1 MQITISAAA
10 VFSATDVTPNAMNCV
25 ATWPAFIS
33 MNCGMN
39 ARKNKAVTASA
50 KTQSYT
56 TALYVGRSF
65 ATRSGA
71 LYLLA
76 GAAYSWHDIDTRRQV
91 RYGSMDQTL
100 TANYTGNTTQ
110 LFAETGYSMHVA
122 PTVTLEPFVGLSWN
136 DLRVRGFSESGGT
149 AALSG
154 SAQRQDNTSTLAGV
168 RAQWAPSQ
176 TDIQLRGML
185 GWRHAY
191 GSLQATQ
198 TLAFDQGV
206 PFSVAGAPIARD
218 AARVAKRPTR
228 APAS

>member
-1 MQITISAAA
+1 
-10 VFSATDVTPNAMNCV
+10 
-25 ATWPAFIS
+25 
-33 MNCGMN
+33 MN